1 MTTNTMNHNHKINK
15 ALSLLGEA
23 AEGKK
28 DELRQSLHRFKK
40 AAEKSVAESG
50 VKIKRTAIVADK
62 SVKKNP
68 WAYIGGAVAG
78 ALAFGFILGKIKKKR
93 K

>member
-23 AEGKK
+23 AEEKK
-28 DELRQSLHRFKK
+28 DELRQSIHRFKK
-40 AAEKSVAESG
+40 VAEKTVAEGG
-50 VKIKRTAIVADK
+50 VKIKKTAIVANK

-68 WAYIGGAVAG
+68 WAYIGGVAAG
-78 ALAFGFILGKIKKKR
+78 ALALGFMLGKIKKQ
-93 K
+93 

>member
-1 MTTNTMNHNHKINK
+1 MTTNTMNNHKINK
-15 ALSLLGEA
+15 ALNLLGKA
-23 AEGKK
+23 AEEKK

-40 AAEKSVAESG
+40 VAEKTVAESG
-50 VKIKRTAIVADK
+50 LKIKKTAIVADK

-78 ALAFGFILGKIKKKR
+78 ALALGFMLGKIKKK
-93 K
+93 